1 MREKW
6 PMDKAG
12 HPVLLGVHSATI
24 LTMTVNGEPISEALI
39 NEEFHAIKAHYERMG
54 RVSCCDRDDEFRG
67 YARDNIVARVLINQE
82 AERHSAEIPE
92 EEVSAA
98 LERIIE
104 EQGGRAAFFAHA
116 GLTPEQ
122 EPLVRED
129 VRTGLRVDR
138 LMESA
143 WSTVPEPEEA
153 QQRAWYEAHVSEF
166 LTPEE
171 ISAVH
176 LFKQVEKVED
186 RESIYSL
193 LRKLRAEAR
202 AGADF
207 TAMAL
212 EHTDKEDK
220 LVDLGWFKRGDFMEE
235 FDLIMFSLEEG
246 EMSPVFASHWGFHL
260 AKITGRRAPQ
270 PRPFTEVQPA
280 VRELMIA
287 EQRQAATQ
295 ALVAELKAKAVI
307 AE

>member
-1 MREKW
+1 
-6 PMDKAG
+6 
-12 HPVLLGVHSATI
+12 
-24 LTMTVNGEPISEALI
+24 MTVNGEPISDALI

-67 YARDNIVARVLINQE
+67 YAQDNIVARVLINQE
-82 AERHSAEIPE
+82 AERRYPDISG
-92 EEVSAA
+92 EEVTAA
-98 LERIIE
+98 FERIME

-122 EPLVRED
+122 EPMVRED
-129 VRTGLRVDR
+129 VRSGLRVDR
-138 LMESA
+138 LMEAA
-143 WSTVPEPEEA
+143 WQAAAPPDEA
-153 QQRAWYEAHVSEF
+153 QQRAWYEANIADF

-186 RESIYSL
+186 REAVYSL

-207 TAMAL
+207 HAMAL
-212 EHTDKEDK
+212 DHTDKEDK

-260 AKITGRRAPQ
+260 AKVTGRRPPQ
-270 PRPFTEVQPA
+270 PRPFAEVQEA
-280 VRELMIA
+280 VLQLMVT

-295 ALVAELKAKAVI
+295 ALVAELKAR
-307 AE
+307 AEILP